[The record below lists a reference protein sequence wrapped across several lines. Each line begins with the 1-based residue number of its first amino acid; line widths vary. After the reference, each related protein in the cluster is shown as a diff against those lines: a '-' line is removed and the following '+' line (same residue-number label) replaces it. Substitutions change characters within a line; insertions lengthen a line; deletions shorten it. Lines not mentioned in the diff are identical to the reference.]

1 MKKIGNIIFLHSIIF
16 LYALSSVCAKFAS
29 GMEFFSFKWI
39 LLYGLQ
45 IFILGVYAILW
56 QQVLKRMNLNFAY
69 ANKSL
74 TLVWGML
81 FGFFVFKESIS
92 LFNILG
98 AAIVLIGVIIMVT
111 DEKNTDANEQELPC
125 ASDETEESEG
135 VKND

>member
-29 GMEFFSFKWI
+29 RMEFFSLRWM

-56 QQVLKRMNLNFAY
+56 QQVLKRMKLNFAY

-81 FGFFVFKESIS
+81 FGLFIFKEGIS

-98 AAIVLIGVIIMVT
+98 AAVVLAGVIIMVT
-111 DEKNTDANEQELPC
+111 DKKKADEQEQNSPCTFCESGESEDEKND
-125 ASDETEESEG
+125 
-135 VKND
+135 